1 MIVLLKY
8 QNIYQYNPKHKRLKF
23 HEHISKISGFNQY
36 GLPTAYYNQ
45 SNGYKM
51 LYLRHIFV
59 LKYLAFTF
67 ISCLMCIRIFLMVNF
82 VNHNVF

>member
-59 LKYLAFTF
+59 LKYLAFYIYIMF
-67 ISCLMCIRIFLMVNF
+67 
-82 VNHNVF
+82 NVYSYFFDGEFCKP